1 MEGIKMVDLN
11 GLMNRIR
18 PELDVAIKRVLDSG
32 RFIGGEEVEGFSK
45 ELKSALCLHEG
56 KTMGG
61 LSDDVFIVPCANG
74 TDALQIAL
82 MALGIGPGDEVITPA
97 FTFISTVEVIALL
110 GAKAVLVDVQADTF
124 NIDCREVE
132 KAITEKTKAII

>member
-56 KTMGG
+56 KTMEG
-61 LSDDVFIVPCANG
+61 LSEDVFIVPCANG

-82 MALGIGPGDEVITPA
+82 MALG
-97 FTFISTVEVIALL
+97 
-110 GAKAVLVDVQADTF
+110 
-124 NIDCREVE
+124 
-132 KAITEKTKAII
+132 